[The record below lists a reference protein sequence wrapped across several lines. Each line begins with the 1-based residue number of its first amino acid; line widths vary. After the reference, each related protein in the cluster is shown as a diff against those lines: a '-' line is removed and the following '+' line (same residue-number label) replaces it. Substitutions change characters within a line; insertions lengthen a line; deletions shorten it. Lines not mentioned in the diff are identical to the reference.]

1 MATRKTNEANVDDKM
16 RELGM
21 GLDDDSTFGEDDGD
35 AAREAFEALTASDD
49 DGEEPAPAPVPA
61 RRSPLRDAL
70 FERSEVKPPPVAQQ
84 PPQFMQQP
92 EPRAPL
98 SQDDDTVFQV
108 PQNRVRKIKP
118 EASPAVK
125 RLGQALAKKLPG
137 AEKVKIKQRMT
148 NGQLGLVGE
157 YSFQDLSASSDLESF
172 ILKYIKPKYG
182 PGEYK
187 ITGIDA
193 AGNELEAGTVNV
205 LDPNPEP
212 EGTGTMNM
220 LQSVFEQ
227 SQRAQRELWE
237 SRMQQGNV
245 DPIGL
250 LRGIQEVQKEMAP
263 KEDGTLAAV
272 IAAQGQQMQ
281 AFMQMMAQQQQLA
294 SQQNQQNLSLLVEA
308 MRPKED
314 PELKRMLAKLL
325 EEKSS
330 GGSASLPPP
339 LPPPPA
345 PFEGLKEIVEVMATV
360 MGKGKNDGEGE
371 TKDLLRQL
379 IASKDAQTLTPR
391 DMLALMQD
399 LKGGDKGGD
408 DFRKSMEH
416 MSMMLNVAQQLRGDQ
431 QGSSAAG
438 FWDALGQFLGNRDV
452 GGAVAQMV
460 RQKSEASTQ
469 AQLIEQRRK
478 LMSDQKNMIQ
488 ELRKGQ
494 PAAIVGAPPP
504 QSGMPVQPGRPVG
517 VPAPQPVQAAPA
529 APVQTRVVRPV
540 AAPVAIPAAPPTGFG
555 EVVHTHVVT
564 ETDTVT
570 AKPSERPSSR
580 PAKRLPPL
588 PSATYEHINKIVAA
602 ADDGELLQRVTNML
616 IYFAEF
622 DEWRATTETLLGLVQ
637 KGRADRALEILSTI
651 MQGLQASG
659 FLSPEMQEKIVTAFD
674 KNFDVIQSAL
684 QGVPLGDDANPVQ
697 AALDAHD
704 EQEEDDEDDEDEEE
718 DDEDEEE
725 DDEDESDTG
734 DSPEKDHAAA
744 SN

>member
-1 MATRKTNEANVDDKM
+1 VARKTTNEANVDDKM

-21 GLDDDSTFGEDDGD
+21 GLDDDGETDGD
-35 AAREAFEALTASDD
+35 AAREAFEALVDSEEEA
-49 DGEEPAPAPVPA
+49 GEPAPSPAPAPT
-61 RRSPLRDAL
+61 RRSPLRDTL
-70 FERSEVKPPPVAQQ
+70 FERSAEVKPPPVAQFGYMQ
-84 PPQFMQQP
+84 QQP
-92 EPRAPL
+92 EPRAPVP
-98 SQDDDTVFQV
+98 QEDDTVFQV

-137 AEKVKIKQRMT
+137 AEKVKIKQRMV
-148 NGQLGLVGE
+148 NGALGLVGE

-182 PGEYK
+182 AGEYK

-237 SRMQQGNV
+237 SRVQQGNV

-250 LRGIQEVQKEMAP
+250 LRGMQEVQKEMAP
-263 KEDGTLAAV
+263 REDGTLAAV

-281 AFMQMMAQQQQLA
+281 GFMQMMAQQQQLQ
-294 SQQNQQNLSLLVEA
+294 SQQNQQNLQLLVEA
-308 MRPKED
+308 MKPRED
-314 PELKRMLAKLL
+314 LELKRMLAKLL
-325 EEKSS
+325 DDKSS
-330 GGSASLPPP
+330 SSAPLPPP
-339 LPPPPA
+339 LPPPPS
-345 PFEGLKEIVEVMATV
+345 PFEGLKEIVEVVATV
-360 MGKGKNDGEGE
+360 MGKGKGDGDGE
-371 TKDLLRQL
+371 TKDLVKQL

-391 DMLALMQD
+391 DMLTLLQD
-399 LKGGDKGGD
+399 IKGEKGGD

-416 MSMMLNVAQQLRGDQ
+416 MSMMLNVAQQLKGDQ
-431 QGSSAAG
+431 QGSSGG
-438 FWDALGQFLGNRDV
+438 FWEAFGNFLGNRDV
-452 GGAVAQMV
+452 GGAVAQLV
-460 RQKSEASTQ
+460 RQKAETSTQ

-478 LMSDQKNMIQ
+478 LMADQKAMIL

-494 PAAIVGAPPP
+494 PPIVAAPAGQPVQGAPAQAQTVQAVPQPRVVRPIAVAPVTNPAAPPP
-504 QSGMPVQPGRPVG
+504 Q
-517 VPAPQPVQAAPA
+517 
-529 APVQTRVVRPV
+529 
-540 AAPVAIPAAPPTGFG
+540 GFG
-555 EVVHTHVVT
+555 EVVHKHVVE

-570 AKPSERPSSR
+570 AKPSERPSAR
-580 PAKRLPPL
+580 PARRLPPL

-622 DEWRATTETLLGLVQ
+622 DEWRETTETLLGLVQ
-637 KGRADRALEILSTI
+637 RGRADRALEILTVI
-651 MQGLQASG
+651 MQGLQVSG
-659 FLSPEMQEKIVTAFD
+659 FLSPEMVEKIVTTFD

-684 QGVPLGDDANPVQ
+684 QGVPLGDDSNPVQ

-704 EQEEDDEDDEDEEE
+704 EHAEDDEEEE
-718 DDEDEEE
+718 DDEGDEE
-725 DDEDESDTG
+725 DDESDDG
-734 DSPEKDHAAA
+734 DSQDEDHAAA